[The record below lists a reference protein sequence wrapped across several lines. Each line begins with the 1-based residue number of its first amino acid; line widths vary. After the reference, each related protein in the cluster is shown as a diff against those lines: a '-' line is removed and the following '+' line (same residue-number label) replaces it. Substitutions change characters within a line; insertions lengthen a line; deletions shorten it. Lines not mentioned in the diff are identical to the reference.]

1 MQNRENNLTLNDV
14 TQRVKEGIYNKY
26 GFYLNEGNLYNICK
40 TELEKQYKGNLYSH
54 INTSQTWINNANFF
68 DSLHVENLIDVIN
81 EYYDKKGITP
91 ERKPLTHLEILEGVN
106 NLFDNS
112 YQQYLRSSK
121 HFDAQ
126 YNRDQLEQIHD
137 YFYSQ
142 LGGSNTEKLLADKRR
157 KTQGGK

>member
-40 TELEKQYKGNLYSH
+40 TELEKQYKH

-106 NLFDNS
+106 NLFDYS

-142 LGGSNTEKLLADKRR
+142 LGGSNTEKLLADKRK